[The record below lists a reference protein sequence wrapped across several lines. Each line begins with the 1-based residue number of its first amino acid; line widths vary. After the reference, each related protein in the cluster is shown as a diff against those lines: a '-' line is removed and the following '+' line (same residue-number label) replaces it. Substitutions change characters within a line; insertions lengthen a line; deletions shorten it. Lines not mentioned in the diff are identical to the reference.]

1 MNLIHPSVRNSLWD
15 SYFWRNMYWAIP
27 CKEKEAL
34 NRRRRNGNR
43 SGVKLPPASCRP
55 FYLPQEWD
63 SHRSALTETVK
74 SISPVSV
81 LRTSCLFLLVLVF
94 RDITWGKLPFFNSIA
109 FVKVFWFLPSYERVL
124 EAPYL
129 KSTSNYTIK
138 TYLTPDCPL
147 SRSCI
152 QWSKFSGLLA
162 DLITGVK
169 NCIANKQQGGMESVE
184 GT

>member
-27 CKEKEAL
+27 RKEKEEETGTGLGWSFRQRPADHSTC
-34 NRRRRNGNR
+34 RRN
-43 SGVKLPPASCRP
+43 
-55 FYLPQEWD
+55 
-63 SHRSALTETVK
+63 ETVIGQLWDRLW
-74 SISPVSV
+74 SQFPQYLCSERPACFCWFW
-81 LRTSCLFLLVLVF
+81 LF

-109 FVKVFWFLPSYERVL
+109 FVKVFSFFPSYERVL

-129 KSTSNYTIK
+129 KRTSNYPIK

-152 QWSKFSGLLA
+152 QRSKFSGLLA

-169 NCIANKQQGGMESVE
+169 NFIANKQQGGMESVE